1 MSPEIR
7 GSWDQLWSDVDAL
20 RSTIGRSHAVNVNA
34 SRLREQ
40 AQDVVQLYFREV
52 RPELLSVRIGEEE
65 LRSTDGEMQALL
77 QLAQGRN
84 AKTSYVRVLR
94 NIGQRRSPL
103 TALRERRLGEMSM
116 RSPQGAGGYS
126 DTEQRILGTL
136 RAMLPDASGSYEQ
149 AIIDLGGRTRVSWR
163 GTAVE
168 FREVVREVLDHLAP
182 DDDVMEE
189 PGFSL
194 ERDRIAP
201 TMKQKASF
209 VLRSRDLSG
218 TSRRAPQDAI
228 AVIDELTASF
238 VRSTYERGS
247 ASTHGAPEKPE
258 IERLKM
264 YVDTVLIELLATEPQ
279 AGLSSTPR

>member
-1 MSPEIR
+1 
-7 GSWDQLWSDVDAL
+7 
-20 RSTIGRSHAVNVNA
+20 VNVNA
-34 SRLREQ
+34 SRIRTQ
-40 AQDVVQLYFREV
+40 AQEVVQLYFREV
-52 RPELLSVRIGEEE
+52 RPELLELGIGEED
-65 LRSTDGEMQALL
+65 LGATDGEMQALL

-94 NIGQRRSPL
+94 NIPRGRYPL
-103 TALRERRLGEMSM
+103 AAFRERRLGEAAL
-116 RSPQGAGGYS
+116 RSPRATGVYS
-126 DTEQRILGTL
+126 GTEQRILGTL
-136 RAMLPDASGSYEQ
+136 KAMLPDAAASYEQ
-149 AIIDLGGRTRVSWR
+149 AIIDLRAGTRVSWR

-182 DDDVMEE
+182 DEAVVNET
-189 PGFSL
+189 GFRV

-228 AVIDELTASF
+228 AVVDELTASF

-247 ASTHGAPEKPE
+247 ASTHGAPEKRQV
-258 IERLKM
+258 ERLKM
-264 YVDTVLIELLATEPQ
+264 YVDTVLMELLETSRLP
-279 AGLSSTPR
+279 S